1 MEQTPKQSDAD
12 VDEYLLTMYSV
23 NPLKAIKQS
32 KEKEKD
38 ALFKKSAKAGCGVLN
53 DPLPRLLM
61 LEAFASLRLSVK
73 LS

>member
-1 MEQTPKQSDAD
+1 MID
-12 VDEYLLTMYSV
+12 YLLPMYSV
-23 NPLKAIKQS
+23 NPLKAIEQS
-32 KEKEKD
+32 KEKD
-38 ALFKKSAKAGCGVLN
+38 ALLKKSAKAGCGVLN

>member
-12 VDEYLLTMYSV
+12 VVEYLLTMYSV

-32 KEKEKD
+32 KEKD
-38 ALFKKSAKAGCGVLN
+38 ALFKKSAKAGCGVLK

>member
-32 KEKEKD
+32 KEKD

>member
-12 VDEYLLTMYSV
+12 VVEYLLTMYSV

-32 KEKEKD
+32 KEKD

-73 LS
+73 

>member
-1 MEQTPKQSDAD
+1 M
-12 VDEYLLTMYSV
+12 VEYLLTMYSV

-32 KEKEKD
+32 KEKD

>member
-1 MEQTPKQSDAD
+1 
-12 VDEYLLTMYSV
+12 MYSV

-32 KEKEKD
+32 KEKD

>member
-12 VDEYLLTMYSV
+12 VVEYLLTMYSV

-32 KEKEKD
+32 KEKD